1 MGQKNELRRRIEE
14 SIGREILKKIG
25 NLTSGSPIMI
35 PPIPDSKFID
45 KLPEGVQEDI
55 NAQEKNHQDSY
66 EAEVRLYRCFE
77 EIKTNCL
84 VIHQLEFTH
93 EQYSAFL
100 PEHGKCTQHGCKK
113 KPENHPCH
121 KQPKQVEGECDY
133 VVVGDNFVAVFEVK
147 GLSLQG
153 TTNNE
158 IRFKG
163 CCESAKGQRQRMKA
177 LIHAICPSAKFCEF
191 TVFPNISYEEVASW
205 KLKDRTIIFKNR
217 LQSVSTI
224 LGNCA
229 KNPTRSRADAKA
241 TRRILSSCLL
251 GLWCID
257 RENKWDLNRAS
268 FASSIKEI
276 DQKLRKALV
285 TRKSIDE
292 AKMASS
298 SFSKGKKR
306 KEKAKK
312 YPQNPE
318 MTEAPDIFKKF
329 LNINCL
335 TKDQLEV
342 FHCRERFLWVD
353 GPAGS
358 GKTVVMLGK
367 IIDIVQKDSN
377 SRVLVILAGHRGSP
391 VLKNYIRLLSNVAS
405 CHMVSYDYFDA
416 EGDLGDNIAAAH
428 RMLLKQLSKTNAKI
442 VFLGIRS
449 SLVNDGMYDV
459 FKKFTHVFFDDFQC
473 LFFQMSYFNTTYK
486 KFSNDKIISDGLIP
500 IIKYSSGTSLWVFY
514 DIGQCALQGN
524 EDSKII
530 THCLNEIRSC
540 FLTFKVL
547 SINLRNTY
555 EISSLLSIMRQ
566 YQKQLIEYEN
576 EDWPL
581 QRKGH
586 FLRAKK
592 IKLYLLCDDNPHSWS
607 DILNKEVV
615 LLKGHETSLENKD
628 IAVLYNIA
636 PDSMQIDNRGKA
648 LEAIKGVLEKWGT
661 NGDAIVQHTI
671 LESMSAEWPAT
682 ITINRF
688 LSHATGNNLTFALTE
703 NENSGA
709 ITLLYIALSRARV
722 HSTIIFYN
730 YHPGLCETTDEFIQ
744 ALRENQDICRV
755 IDVAPSGRPLETDKK
770 KVIVNNMLRD
780 LVLLHWTS
788 KQLSKS
794 EEGRAIMREN
804 FREVFKE

>member
-1 MGQKNELRRRIEE
+1 MGQKNELRKRIEE
-14 SIGREILKKIG
+14 CIGREILKKIG
-25 NLTSGSPIMI
+25 NGTSGPIMI

-45 KLPEGVQEDI
+45 KLPEEVLE
-55 NAQEKNHQDSY
+55 NVNVQEKNNQDSY

-77 EIKTNCL
+77 EIKTSCL

-100 PEHGKCTQHGCKK
+100 PEHGQCTQNGCTK

-121 KQPKQVEGECDY
+121 KQPKQVEGECDF

-147 GLSLQG
+147 GLHLQG
-153 TTNNE
+153 TADDE

-163 CCESAKGQRQRMKA
+163 CCESAKGQRKRMKA
-177 LIHAICPSAKFCEF
+177 LIHSICPSAKVCEF

-224 LGNCA
+224 IDNCA
-229 KNPTRSRADAKA
+229 ANPTRSRADAKA
-241 TRRILSSCLL
+241 MRRILSSCLL

-257 RENKWDLNRAS
+257 RENKWDLNRAA
-268 FASSIKEI
+268 FANSIKEI

-292 AKMASS
+292 AKKASS
-298 SFSKGKKR
+298 LSSKGKKR

-318 MTEAPDIFKKF
+318 MTEAPDIFKQF

-335 TKDQLEV
+335 TKDQLDV
-342 FHCRERFLWVD
+342 FYCQERFLWVD

-377 SRVLVILAGHRGSP
+377 SRVLVIIAGHRGSP
-391 VLKNYIRLLSNVAS
+391 VLKNYTRLLSNVAS
-405 CHMVSYDYFDA
+405 CQMVSFDYYDA

-428 RMLLKQLSKTNAKI
+428 RLLLKQLSKTNAKI

-449 SLVNDGMYDV
+449 SLVYDGMYNI
-459 FKKFTHVFFDDFQC
+459 FSKFSHVLFDDFQC
-473 LFFQMSYFNTTYK
+473 LLYQMSYFNTTYK
-486 KFSNDKIISDGLIP
+486 KFSNDKIITEGLIP

-530 THCLNEIRSC
+530 TLCLNKFRSY
-540 FLTFKVL
+540 FLTFKIL
-547 SINLRNTY
+547 SINLRNTH
-555 EISSLLSIMRQ
+555 EISSLLSIMRH
-566 YQKQLIEYEN
+566 YQKQLIEYKD

-581 QRKGH
+581 QKEGH
-586 FLRAKK
+586 FLRATK

-607 DILNKEVV
+607 DILNKELV
-615 LLKGHETSLENKD
+615 LLKGHENSLENKD

-636 PDSMQIDNRGKA
+636 TDRTQIDNRGKA
-648 LEAIKGVLEKWGT
+648 LAAIKGVLEKWET
-661 NGDAIVQHTI
+661 SEDAIVQHTT

-722 HSTIIFYN
+722 HSTLIFYN
-730 YHPGLCETTDEFIQ
+730 YCPGLCETTDEFIQ
-744 ALRENQDICRV
+744 ALRENHDICKV
-755 IDVAPSGRPLETDKK
+755 IDVAPSWRPLETDKN
-770 KVIVNNMLRD
+770 KVIVNNILRD

-794 EEGRAIMREN
+794 EEGRAIMKEN
-804 FREVFKE
+804 FKEIFKE